1 MKAEYDL
8 PKLKSRKNPYA
19 SKPQQPVARGR
30 SESVSSSTKPLSPNM
45 LPQTIRCNSIAYRK
59 GFVEVSRVHDG
70 CVNLESWSV
79 HSEAEISSVDVR
91 DGRIGDDDITGNVE
105 LELGIEAA
113 EQLIAAL
120 QAAVLELC
128 GKVLA

>member
-8 PKLKSRKNPYA
+8 SRLKSRKNPYA
-19 SKPQQPVARGR
+19 SKLKQPVTSTLPDSA
-30 SESVSSSTKPLSPNM
+30 SPSTKPLSPNM
-45 LPQTIRCNSIAYRK
+45 PPQTIRCNSISYRK

-79 HSEAEISSVDVR
+79 HSEAEISGIDIH
-91 DGRIGDDDITGNVE
+91 DERIDDEDITGNVE

-120 QAAVLELC
+120 HAAVRELR
-128 GKVLA
+128 GRAPG

>member
-1 MKAEYDL
+1 
-8 PKLKSRKNPYA
+8 
-19 SKPQQPVARGR
+19 
-30 SESVSSSTKPLSPNM
+30 M
-45 LPQTIRCNSIAYRK
+45 LPQTIRCNSISYRK

-79 HSEAEISSVDVR
+79 QPETEIAGVDIR
-91 DGRIGDDDITGNVE
+91 DGRIDDDDITGNAE

-120 QAAVLELC
+120 QAAVDELR
-128 GKVLA
+128 GEVLV